1 MSKALPI
8 LTHSLAA
15 LTLALSASSAA
26 LGQEKTFIE
35 ATSEHLVGAVNTCE
49 AAKDGSVF
57 STLKIKQQGWRSR
70 GGPSMFGKL
79 PSGASITIS
88 DSDVRKKDS
97 CVIIGWVNETSSVDE
112 VQNQVTRLLGLE
124 FEDDPTGAKTAKSN
138 GWNYALMSFTKPDVT
153 DQTRVIIVITSNNA
167 SAAP

>member
-1 MSKALPI
+1 
-8 LTHSLAA
+8 
-15 LTLALSASSAA
+15 
-26 LGQEKTFIE
+26 
-35 ATSEHLVGAVNTCE
+35 
-49 AAKDGSVF
+49 
-57 STLKIKQQGWRSR
+57 
-70 GGPSMFGKL
+70 MFGKL